1 VNVEWDERVNAT
13 QVQYLWR
20 CLNCKNEF
28 ITQGASDE
36 KPISDAEISRRF
48 FTSLVIE

>member
-1 VNVEWDERVNAT
+1 MCSMRLKAGNVEWDERVNAT

-28 ITQGASDE
+28 ITQVASDDG
-36 KPISDAEISRRF
+36 PSAGQ
-48 FTSLVIE
+48 LH